1 MHRLLLLPLLL
12 VGAQRGVD
20 ELVFPDPGTAA
31 DCYGQLSKVSL
42 NQSAYVQYSELV
54 TSVPAMTSF
63 TACAW
68 IKVHDSSRFATMLNY
83 ALDEVAN
90 IDNLTITYTTG
101 GSWIAVVNGKRLYNA
116 LTRPLENDVWTH
128 LCHSWDAKKDGKWSV
143 WQNGGIADQGVNH
156 ESQQWVIPAG
166 GVLVTGQH
174 QGTILSGGMDQ
185 GAGLVGEITLLQ
197 MWKTAVL
204 EPSADLAHQL
214 VKRLS
219 ADCVAADRGDLI
231 GWLSTPRRGYGG
243 ATTSVARQVCSQF

>member
-20 ELVFPDPGTAA
+20 ELVFPDPGTSA
-31 DCYGQLSKVSL
+31 DCFGQLSKVSL
-42 NQSAYVQYSELV
+42 NQSAYVQYSEMV

-68 IKVHDSSRFATMLNY
+68 MKVHDCGRSATMLNY

-90 IDNLTITYTTG
+90 TDNLTITYTTG
-101 GSWIAVVNGKRLYNA
+101 GFWTVTVNGNPLYTA
-116 LTRPLENDVWTH
+116 LARPLESGVWGH
-128 LCHSWDAKKDGKWSV
+128 VCHSWDAKLGGKWSV
-143 WQNGGIADQGVNH
+143 WQNGGIADQGANP
-156 ESQQWVIPAG
+156 ESQQWVIPPG

-174 QGTILSGGMDQ
+174 QGTILTGGMDR

-204 EPSADLAHQL
+204 KPSDDVAHQL
-214 VKRLS
+214 ARRLS

-231 GWLSTPRRGYGG
+231 GWLSTARRGYGG
-243 ATTSVARQVCSQF
+243 ATTTVARQVCSQF